1 MASIDKET
9 EEYYNKY
16 FDLFTNDGWKQL
28 IEELRQNALAINSVE
43 ATKDSDD
50 LYIRKG
56 TIVLDNDLSEN
67 IFQSS
72 GYNNH
77 SLWLFWNDTGTLE
90 TSTTGISPF
99 NYYPHLKDISNIE
112 FKTNQGTSSTET
124 RNWKIEILKCLMN

>member
-56 TIVLDNDLSEN
+56 QLNVLAYLFNFESTV
-67 IFQSS
+67 
-72 GYNNH
+72 NNNFEE
-77 SLWLFWNDTGTLE
+77 LQKEDVQ
-90 TSTTGISPF
+90 
-99 NYYPHLKDISNIE
+99 DI
-112 FKTNQGTSSTET
+112 
-124 RNWKIEILKCLMN
+124 

>member
-16 FDLFTNDGWKQL
+16 FDLFTTDGWKQL

-56 TIVLDNDLSEN
+56 QLNVLAYLLNLESTV
-67 IFQSS
+67 
-72 GYNNH
+72 NNNFEE
-77 SLWLFWNDTGTLE
+77 LQKEDVQ
-90 TSTTGISPF
+90 
-99 NYYPHLKDISNIE
+99 DI
-112 FKTNQGTSSTET
+112 
-124 RNWKIEILKCLMN
+124 